1 MTIQTAKFLAAYS
14 INALLPFIAN
24 TAESAPQAMR
34 PAVSEAACPL
44 VVIEAP
50 TRDNHKA
57 TAVIRTPPGNDR
69 RPAIIFLHGGLGTL
83 KLDVL
88 KKDVLSQPNQCR
100 FLAAGYITVAATFRP
115 RSEDPQTRDALID
128 CLAVI
133 DYVKKLPRVDP
144 KSVVIFGGSGGGSL
158 ALELAGETELF
169 AVAGGE
175 PANVLFTGMMNKQ
188 HRDPNE
194 LMEEPKKHYT
204 PELQKFT
211 EAKISKIN
219 CPVLIVHSNLHPINK
234 VNNDIVIPAMR
245 AASKYYEIVFF
256 PEQQHGFYN
265 GYGQA
270 VGMKVYD
277 TLASFYLR
285 HVATKPKP
293 IDSSLI
299 ELEPVVHPGPRV
311 ERDPSAKAKR
321 AAIYEKA
328 KQGGKA
334 VSPVPEN

>member
-1 MTIQTAKFLAAYS
+1 MTTQTTKFLIVCC
-14 INALLPFIAN
+14 INALVPLIACA
-24 TAESAPQAMR
+24 AEPAAQFLR
-34 PAVSEAACPL
+34 PVVSEEACPL

-69 RPAIIFLHGGLGTL
+69 RPAIVFLHGGLGSL

-88 KKDVLSQPNQCR
+88 KKDVLFQPNQCR
-100 FLAAGYITVAATFRP
+100 FLAAGYVTVAATFRP

-144 KSVVIFGGSGGGSL
+144 KSVVVFGGSGGGSL
-158 ALELAGETELF
+158 AMELAGETELC

-175 PANVLFTGMMNKQ
+175 PANVLFTGMMNKEQ
-188 HRDPNE
+188 RDPNE
-194 LMEEPKKHYT
+194 LMDEPRKHYT
-204 PELQKFT
+204 PELRKLT

-219 CPVLIVHSNLHPINK
+219 CPVLIVHSNLHPINNI
-234 VNNDIVIPAMR
+234 NNEIVIPAMR
-245 AASKYYEIVFF
+245 AAGKYYEIIFF

-265 GYGQA
+265 GYVHA

-277 TLASFYLR
+277 TLSSFYLR
-285 HVATKPKP
+285 HIATKPKP

-299 ELEPVVHPGPRV
+299 KFEPVVHPGPRV

-328 KQGGKA
+328 KQREKA
-334 VSPVPEN
+334 APQVPKN